1 MRFLLGFVALMT
13 ALFAPSAKVCAQ
25 FRARAELARPIA
37 AGSVVDPTTSAT
49 TVELN
54 ERERALETTD
64 EILLEVPGARR
75 RRTGGVGG
83 FTALSLR
90 GAEAEHTT
98 VLLGDVPLSTADG
111 SAFDLSTVPPWL
123 FDRIEVYRG
132 GAPIWLGAG
141 AIGGVLRLVP
151 RTGRGRRLEA
161 AFGGGTWGLAQGRAS
176 ASVDDGTISWS
187 SAFGLTHSAG
197 DFPITIDTRPLEP
210 GGLEERTQTNA
221 HLLEATGLLS
231 ARLRALG
238 GTFSWVALGFERVG
252 GVPPPVT
259 RWTSDSSVR
268 RVHTRGVMAIAGE
281 WLEGGRPPS
290 QADLA
295 AWRVQLTG
303 SVGLDRR
310 GWSDLHAQYGQVP
323 RASDDLLFRTS
334 LRVAGTLRL
343 ADWLDSTLVL
353 SGWYEGFEPENTI
366 SITKLMGSHRHGAI
380 IAVEGRLH
388 GREGELRWELRPSA
402 RIELARSALSAI
414 RPELDEHT
422 TREDGMPTARLG
434 GVVEFIPGFALQAS
448 VANATRTPSFIELF
462 GDGGLLN
469 GSTELKPEQST
480 SVDAGL
486 VWRGRIGPVSGFAE
500 GRGFAL
506 FMNDLIRYVRTD
518 ANQWTPQNVASAW
531 VAGAEASLN
540 ATVAEMVSFIGSLT
554 WLESRDE
561 TRGRALPFRPF
572 FTGYLRS
579 AVHFSGPAP
588 FDRVGLWADVDYVS
602 ETYDTAENDVT
613 IPDVARVGVGA
624 SLELWSRIL
633 RVDLSVRD
641 LFDARGRD
649 ALLRPLPGRSVA
661 IQLAIRTN

>member
-1 MRFLLGFVALMT
+1 MRRWFGFVALMM
-13 ALFAPSAKVCAQ
+13 ALLSPSARASAQ

-37 AGSVVDPTTSAT
+37 SGSAIDPTASAT
-49 TVELN
+49 TIDAN
-54 ERERALETTD
+54 ERPRALETTD

-111 SAFDLSTVPPWL
+111 SAFDLSTMPPWL

-132 GAPIWLGAG
+132 GAPLWLGAG

-151 RTGRGRRLEA
+151 RAARGRRLEA
-161 AFGGGTWGLAQGRAS
+161 AFGAGTWGLTQGRAA
-176 ASVDDGTISWS
+176 ASVDDGTVAWS
-187 SAFGLTHSAG
+187 SVFGLTHSTG
-197 DFPITIDTRPLEP
+197 NFPITIDTRPLEP
-210 GGLEERTQTNA
+210 EGLEERTQTNA
-221 HLLEATGLLS
+221 HVLDALGLLS

-259 RWTSDSSVR
+259 RWTPESGVR
-268 RVHTRGVMAIAGE
+268 RVHTRGIMAIAGE

-303 SVGLDRR
+303 SFGLDRR
-310 GWSDLHAQYGQVP
+310 RWSDLHAQYGQVP
-323 RASDDLLFRTS
+323 RASDELLYRAS
-334 LRVAGTLRL
+334 LRAAGTWRL
-343 ADWLDSTLVL
+343 TDWLDSTLVL
-353 SGWYEGFEPENTI
+353 SGWVEGFEPEDTL
-366 SITKLMGSHRHGAI
+366 SVTRLRDSHRHGTIMAL
-380 IAVEGRLH
+380 EGRLH
-388 GREGELRWELRPSA
+388 GHEGELRWELRPSA
-402 RIELARSALSAI
+402 RLELVRSALSAI
-414 RPELDEHT
+414 RPELDENT
-422 TREDGMPTARLG
+422 ARFDVMPTARLG
-434 GVVEFIPGFALQAS
+434 GVLEFFPGLAVQAS
-448 VANATRTPSFIELF
+448 VASATRSPSFIELF
-462 GDGGLLN
+462 GDGGLLSGN
-469 GSTELKPEQST
+469 TELGPEQST
-480 SVDAGL
+480 SMDAGL
-486 VWRGRIGPVSGFAE
+486 VWRGRAGPVSGFAE

-531 VAGAEASLN
+531 TAGLEASLN
-540 ATVAEMVSFIGSLT
+540 LDVAERVSFVGSLT

-561 TRGRALPFRPF
+561 TRGRTLPFRPF

-579 AVHFSGPAP
+579 AVHFEGPP
-588 FDRVGLWADVDYVS
+588 FDRIAVWADLDYVS
-602 ETYDTAENDVT
+602 QTYDTAENDVT
-613 IPDVARVGVGA
+613 IPEVARVGMGA
-624 SLELWSRIL
+624 SIELWSRIV
-633 RVDLSVRD
+633 RVDVSVRD
-641 LFDARGRD
+641 IFDARGRD